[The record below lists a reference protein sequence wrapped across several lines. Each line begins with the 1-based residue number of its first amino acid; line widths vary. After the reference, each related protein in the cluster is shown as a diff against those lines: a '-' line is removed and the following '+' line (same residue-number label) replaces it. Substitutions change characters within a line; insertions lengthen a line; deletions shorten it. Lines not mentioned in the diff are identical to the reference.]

1 MRNST
6 FIRPVKIVLG
16 IMILLLTSHFYN
28 FVCVAAPYFE
38 DNEIYVKCVNQSY
51 DWKQMP
57 PQTSDSTNMQCLIS
71 YWDPYRFGLDN
82 QKDDK
87 TMFYV
92 RSMNIPVVR
101 DDENVYLK
109 MVSFSQPKYGPD
121 SDKRDIYE
129 GWIKAV
135 IEGDSLRF
143 PNNEL
148 IAYSNYDMIRR
159 QYFTYDIYSRM
170 DTILDYKDTVVS
182 YSIKIG
188 EEIQMEP
195 YALPCYQAV
204 PMLEI
209 EYLNRDMKA
218 YYNPQTGLISNP
230 DAGLFITNERPP
242 YLKNWYLKDGMA
254 INKLLIGPIAD
265 DEEVTSIHPVVT
277 YTFEKNG
284 QYSDLTL
291 YTDLDIITDNGKLLD
306 VNKIHVD
313 ISAAY
318 EKYSYT
324 PMSGGIDSYY
334 WDDTDHKDFLSVA
347 SPFNDNSNYFF
358 RSNIITL
365 DRLEVM
371 VYYEKD
377 DGTKVGTPWFVPT
390 NVTGI
395 NNIYDDRG
403 NDVLESGSD
412 RTGRFADKVFD
423 LTGREVNSENLTPG
437 IYIKNGRKFAVGAK

>member
-1 MRNST
+1 
-6 FIRPVKIVLG
+6 
-16 IMILLLTSHFYN
+16 
-28 FVCVAAPYFE
+28 
-38 DNEIYVKCVNQSY
+38 
-51 DWKQMP
+51 
-57 PQTSDSTNMQCLIS
+57 
-71 YWDPYRFGLDN
+71 
-82 QKDDK
+82 
-87 TMFYV
+87 MFYL

-109 MVSFSQPKYGPD
+109 MVRFSQPKYGPD
-121 SDKRDIYE
+121 SDNRDIYE
-129 GWIKAV
+129 GWIKGV

-277 YTFEKNG
+277 YTFKKNG
-284 QYSDLTL
+284 QYKDLAV
-291 YTDLDIITDNGKLLD
+291 YTYLDIITENGTLLD

-313 ISAAY
+313 FSAAY
-318 EKYSYT
+318 EEYEYI
-324 PMSGGIDSYY
+324 PGGIGPYY
-334 WDDTDHKDFLSVA
+334 YDDTYHRDFLSVA
-347 SPFNDNSNYFF
+347 SPFNDNTKYFSI
-358 RSNIITL
+358 RDVIQL

-377 DGTKVGTPWFVPT
+377 DGTKVETPWIVPID
-390 NVTGI
+390 VTGI

-403 NDVLESGSD
+403 NDALESGSD

-423 LTGREVNSENLTPG
+423 LTGREVNPENLTPG
-437 IYIKNGRKFAVGAK
+437 IYIKNGRKFAVGTK